1 MAVALPSDQIAN
13 PNTEERNMRTHGETI
28 RGNEMVIPYVDLESV
43 KGWAKR
49 TFTKERIVD
58 VAMCASTVT
67 VVGMVL
73 STLYRAMQ
81 NQTMVGF

>member
-1 MAVALPSDQIAN
+1 
-13 PNTEERNMRTHGETI
+13 MRHDGQTL
-28 RGNEMVIPYVDLESV
+28 RGNEMVIPHVDLESV

-49 TFTKERIVD
+49 IFTKERIVD

-73 STLYRAMQ
+73 STLYGAMQ
-81 NQTMVGF
+81 NQTIVGF

>member
-1 MAVALPSDQIAN
+1 MKTDGQTL
-13 PNTEERNMRTHGETI
+13 
-28 RGNEMVIPYVDLESV
+28 RGNEMVIPHVDLESV
-43 KGWAKR
+43 KEWTRR

-58 VAMCASTVT
+58 VAMCASTVS

-81 NQTMVGF
+81 NQTVVGF

>member
-1 MAVALPSDQIAN
+1 
-13 PNTEERNMRTHGETI
+13 MRTDGQTI
-28 RGNEMVIPYVDLESV
+28 RGNEIVTPHVDLESV
-43 KGWAKR
+43 KEWAKR

-73 STLYRAMQ
+73 SVLYRAMQ
-81 NQTMVGF
+81 NQTVVGF

>member
-1 MAVALPSDQIAN
+1 
-13 PNTEERNMRTHGETI
+13 MRTHGETI
-28 RGNEMVIPYVDLESV
+28 RGNEMVIPHVDLQSV
-43 KGWAKR
+43 KAWAKR

-81 NQTMVGF
+81 NQTIVGF